1 MAAGFFRPSIF
12 YTLSLSLLHKLFRRG
27 LPAHSEIALSH
38 DARTPG
44 ARTQPVLR
52 ADPDHRGRGK
62 LVQLAGPLGGAWPTH
77 AEGEQPGNTLGR
89 EEGPQRA
96 PHTLRSL
103 TPRGHATGR
112 SMGGGPGTRG
122 AERIASR
129 PFPQGAR
136 VRGLLEARGVPLCTG
151 GGASDRKV
159 PRVTLRRTTPRR
171 RTRRQA
177 PSAHATPRPRA
188 CGPGESRQHP

>member
-1 MAAGFFRPSIF
+1 MAAGFFRP
-12 YTLSLSLLHKLFRRG
+12 LHKLYFYTNFLEEASRPIPR
-27 LPAHSEIALSH
+27 IALSH

-77 AEGEQPGNTLGR
+77 AEGEQPGNTLGG

-103 TPRGHATGR
+103 TPRGHATGQR

-171 RTRRQA
+171 ARRRT
-177 PSAHATPRPRA
+177 
-188 CGPGESRQHP
+188 